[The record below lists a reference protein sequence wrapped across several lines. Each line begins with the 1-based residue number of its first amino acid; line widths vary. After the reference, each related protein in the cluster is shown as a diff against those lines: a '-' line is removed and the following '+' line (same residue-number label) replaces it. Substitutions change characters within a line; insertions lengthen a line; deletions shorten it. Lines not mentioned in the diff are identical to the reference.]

1 MIGVKYLLN
10 IKLKP
15 YILKREIQPGNW
27 EEAFKQLQSDS
38 IGDRLENNYIKN
50 NLKLDKMY
58 NFIFS
63 YDGDNLVQASGCQVC
78 SDNVVRVFSRYYV
91 FKKYRTDST
100 YLFDK
105 TDNFSEL
112 KYSLKTLSDFKLVIW
127 SRDKSAGFFKK
138 LKKHRPDIFHDW
150 QVYDK
155 PVELMYKDNYQSI
168 FYTGD
173 ISYIDETQPTI

>member
-1 MIGVKYLLN
+1 MKN
-10 IKLKP
+10 IIIKP
-15 YILKREIQPGNW
+15 YILKREIQPGDW
-27 EEAFKQLQSDS
+27 DDAFEQLRLDS
-38 IGDRLENNYIKN
+38 TGDRLENNYIKD
-50 NLKLDKMY
+50 NLHLDKMY

-63 YDGDNLVQASGCQVC
+63 YDEDNLVQVSGCQIC

-150 QVYDK
+150 QVHDK